1 MLEIEEIKSVPCAP
15 VWHPFVERL
24 IGTLRRE
31 YLDQVFFRSAADLT
45 RELDAFTGDYNA
57 HRVHRSIAGATPAQL
72 AEAPS
77 PAAAAFD
84 DYAWGQHCRGL
95 FQTPIAA

>member
-1 MLEIEEIKSVPCAP
+1 
-15 VWHPFVERL
+15 
-24 IGTLRRE
+24 
-31 YLDQVFFRSAADLT
+31 
-45 RELDAFTGDYNA
+45 LDAFTGDYNA